1 MPKIENSSLKQLV
14 DNFLKHIYPTVSDVQ
29 TGQEPTLVTV
39 YGITKETESTDP
51 NKDTKLDVLSFSDLV
66 QVLSGYTFNVT
77 RYDNGNPGSSGVYSV
92 AIQST
97 DTRMVGS
104 LSIADIVDL
113 LGQNPV
119 TVTLSGGQPK
129 SYTITG
135 TPDTSELNSALRDQ
149 IGPFGA
155 KYVFLLKKLYKFTV
169 TPLDTSNLPTGGPS
183 IDYTIDGNKTF
194 SE

>member
-14 DNFLKHIYPTVSDVQ
+14 DNFLKHIYPTVADVQ
-29 TGQEPTLVTV
+29 TDQEPTLVTV

-51 NKDTKLDVLSFSDLV
+51 NKDTKLDVLSFSDMV
-66 QVLSGYTFNVT
+66 QVFSGYTFNVT
-77 RYDNGNPGSSGVYSV
+77 RYDNGTAGPSSVYSV

-97 DTRMVGS
+97 DARMVGS
-104 LSIADIVDL
+104 LSIADIADL

-119 TVTLSGGQPK
+119 TVTSGGQSK

-135 TPDTSELNSALRDQ
+135 TPDTSERNSALGNP

-169 TPLDTSNLPTGGPS
+169 TPLDTSNLPTGPS